1 MAFQTNFKKLRI
13 GVFLIPRGLI
23 IAISVGIIGGIIF
36 GLIFIDFKNPNE
48 LNFVQGSSLTILTEK
63 TDFKKGEIIKIRI
76 INSGSTPITFSDAS
90 FGLRITGLDGRVL
103 YSPISAQ
110 VISVLELK
118 EEQIFEWDQIKND
131 GDSILEGT
139 YKITSS
145 GLDEDG
151 KTIKKSITINIFK

>member
-1 MAFQTNFKKLRI
+1 M
-13 GVFLIPRGLI
+13 IPRGLI
-23 IAISVGIIGGIIF
+23 IAISVGITGGVIF

-48 LNFVQGSSLTILTEK
+48 LKFVQGSSLTILTEK

-131 GDSILEGT
+131 GDYILEGT
-139 YKITSS
+139 YKIASS

-151 KTIKKSITINIFK
+151 KTIKKSIAINIFK

>member
-1 MAFQTNFKKLRI
+1 M
-13 GVFLIPRGLI
+13 IPRGLI

-48 LNFVQGSSLTILTEK
+48 LNFVEGSSLTILTEK